1 MAIVALL
8 VLIALLI
15 PFKILG
21 FKGLSNQ
28 STTTTDIGGK
38 PLVWANLAIN
48 ERDYGWLTK
57 SKRINL
63 AFSSFV
69 QQYGGNYSLL
79 YKCIVIE
86 SGWQENPRGW
96 NDGGLAY
103 GIAQFHKPTFLSNCE
118 GEYRNT
124 YDQLNCFVKM
134 NADHKDK
141 NWSCWKY
148 ILTN

>member
-21 FKGLSNQ
+21 FKSLGNQ
-28 STTTTDIGGK
+28 TTTYTSNPLKWAITHSGSDKNGFISDTDSFK
-38 PLVWANLAIN
+38 
-48 ERDYGWLTK
+48 
-57 SKRINL
+57 L

-103 GIAQFHKPTFLSNCE
+103 GIAQFHKPTFLSNCK

-141 NWSCWKY
+141 NWSCWIK
-148 ILTN
+148 ITSS